1 METRATGPTSAIE
14 GSLPARVVVSPS
26 RTWERRRGIV
36 SSSWIVRVGAALG
49 LALGL
54 GLAATVP
61 PSAARAQAAPAT
73 STLDGSSADNAA
85 ASCWEIK
92 QEHPAS
98 VDGVFWLRT
107 EALVRPEQFYCDMTT
122 DGGGWLLIARGRE
135 GWTFRDYGQL
145 TPRDLRDHVAGPAA
159 FSPAALSSETIDA
172 LLAGTEVR
180 SLPDGVRVRR
190 ATNAAGTTWQEVRW
204 QLLDLTTWS
213 WAIGAGHR
221 LASFSIDGVVGTG
234 SNTRD
239 SNEQLPG
246 EVGAG
251 NRGQNGAG
259 RWFTYPWSGHGGL
272 AGFSFG
278 GNVSGSSDASSHL
291 WEFADENHAI
301 PFTQVY
307 VRPQLST
314 PSLDPIP
321 ASGTAA
327 ATLTPFLSDHPDEL
341 SGGVLGVRKVEDSE
355 PQVDAPVLAIA
366 THGDTVYVGGKFDDV
381 RDGRTGELVDQNY
394 LAAFDRQSGLWN
406 PNWRP
411 TLDGT
416 VWDLRVVDD
425 KLIVAGQ
432 FSNVDGDPLTAG
444 LAALDLDTGALV
456 PGWRASMQL
465 SGSTARPMARAL
477 DVADVGGVTWIYVGG
492 NFTQIESLSATR
504 NQGRLGRVRASDGF
518 PDNQFLPNVG
528 GVPYDVDANEG
539 RVHVVGAFQGVNGN
553 ADQGV
558 STLDWV
564 TGEVLAAYGPAEYTT
579 PNVSRQYQQAVIAVD
594 DEIWQG
600 GSEHNVHV
608 YTDSD
613 YSILKRH
620 VTSGRG
626 GDTQAFARIGSTVFQ
641 ASHGNSWIYEDAR
654 TWPQLDEFSR
664 ADDYKWVGAFSAL
677 DRTYETTWVPSLRSA
692 FTEGVWELHAD
703 VDDCLWFGGDIIGG
717 PFVGGQRQYLESFSK
732 FCPRDTTAP
741 TVPGDA
747 AATVLSGGGVQIDWR
762 ASTDDRVGFIGYEIL
777 RNDRVV
783 SPLVYGSSWVDPN
796 GSVADRYF
804 VRAVDPAGNRS
815 ASSTSMTPGDN
826 LAPTTPANLAA
837 VVDGDGLVTLSW
849 DASFDD
855 VGVEVYRVLRN
866 AVELLV
872 VPGDVSSVEIADLAA
887 GPHWLQVQAIDA
899 AGNASFRT
907 PPVRVDIDGPD
918 TQRPTQPGSPTA
930 SVDPVTD
937 VITFSW
943 SPSSDDTAVDGYVV
957 RRNLVEVAAVDAA
970 TLTVDLDLGVGGH
983 FLQVEAVDVA
993 GNVSARTSPVFVEIE
1008 ADDPAD
1014 TEAPSTPTDLVA
1026 IEAAGATIDVSWT
1039 ASTDDV
1045 GVIGYQIQR
1054 NNVEVLVVDGA
1065 TTSAN
1070 LVGLGGGS
1078 HWIQVRAFDAA
1089 GNESFKTPP
1098 VRVDVV
1104 GLDTTPPSTP
1114 GDLDV
1119 VVEGDGTLS
1128 VSWSAST
1135 DDVAVVGYRVLRNLA
1150 EVALVD
1156 AATSATSLDLGPGS
1170 HWIQV
1175 QALDGAGN
1183 LSPRTAP
1190 VLVTVP

>member
-1 METRATGPTSAIE
+1 MHTRAGMSII
-14 GSLPARVVVSPS
+14 GLVV
-26 RTWERRRGIV
+26 
-36 SSSWIVRVGAALG
+36 A
-49 LALGL
+49 L
-54 GLAATVP
+54 GLAATIT
-61 PSAARAQAAPAT
+61 PSAARAQGEPEPAT
-73 STLDGSSADNAA
+73 STLDGSSADHAA

-92 QEHPAS
+92 QVHPDS
-98 VDGVFWLRT
+98 VDGVYWLRT
-107 EALVRPEQFYCDMTT
+107 ESLVRPEQFYCDMTT

-145 TPRDLRDHVAGPAA
+145 TPQDLRTNVDGPAA
-159 FSPAALSSETIDA
+159 FSPAALSTEMIDA
-172 LLAGTEVR
+172 LLNGGDVR
-180 SLPDGVRVRR
+180 LVPDGVRLRR
-190 ATNAAGTTWQEVRW
+190 AMDVTGTTWQEIRW
-204 QLLDLTTWS
+204 EPLDLTSWS
-213 WAIGAGHR
+213 WAVGAGHR
-221 LASFSIDGVVGTG
+221 LASFSVDGVVGTG

-251 NRGQNGAG
+251 NGGQNGAG

-278 GNVSGSSDASSHL
+278 GSVSGSGDAASYL

-307 VRPQLST
+307 LRPQIST
-314 PSLDPIP
+314 PPLDLIAPT
-321 ASGTAA
+321 GTAEQ
-327 ATLTPFLSDHPDEL
+327 TLSPFLSDHPEEL
-341 SGGVLGVRKVEDSE
+341 AGGVLGVRKVEDSE

-381 RDGRTGELVDQNY
+381 RDARTGELVDQNY
-394 LAAFDRQSGLWN
+394 LAAFDRETGVWY
-406 PNWRP
+406 PDWRP

-432 FSNVDGDPLTAG
+432 FSNVDGEPLTAG
-444 LAALDLDTGALV
+444 LAALDLDTGTLV
-456 PGWRASMQL
+456 PGWRASMEL

-477 DVADVGGVTWIYVGG
+477 DVADVDGVTWIYVGG
-492 NFTQIESLSATR
+492 NFTQIESTSATR

-518 PDNQFLPNVG
+518 PDNQFLPDVG
-528 GVPYDVDANEG
+528 GVPYDVEANEG

-558 STLDWV
+558 STLDWT
-564 TGEVLAAYGPAEYTT
+564 TGNVLAAYGPAEYTT

-594 DEIWQG
+594 DEVWQG

-664 ADDYKWVGAFSAL
+664 ADDYKWVGAFDAL

-703 VDDCLWFGGDIIGG
+703 VDDCLWFGGDIVGG

-741 TVPGDA
+741 SVPSDA
-747 AATVLSGGGVQIDWR
+747 AATVLSSGGVQVDWDP
-762 ASTDDRVGFIGYEIL
+762 SNDDRPGFVGYEIL

-783 SPLVYGSSWVDPN
+783 SPLVYGTSYVDPN
-796 GSVADRYF
+796 GSIADRYF
-804 VRAVDPAGNRS
+804 VRAVDPSGNRS
-815 ASSTSMTPGDN
+815 ASSPSMTPGDN
-826 LAPTTPANLAA
+826 LAPTMPTSLAA
-837 VVDGDGLVTLSW
+837 SVDGDGLVVLSW
-849 DASFDD
+849 DPSFDD
-855 VGVEVYRVLRN
+855 VGVDVYRVLRN
-866 AVELLV
+866 GVELAL
-872 VPGDVSSVEIADLAA
+872 VPGDETSIEIDDLAA
-887 GPHWLQVQAIDA
+887 GPHWLQVQAVDA
-899 AGNASFRT
+899 ADNASFRT
-907 PPVRVDIDGPD
+907 PPVRIDIAGPD
-918 TQRPTQPGSPTA
+918 TQRPTQPGTPNAT
-930 SVDPVTD
+930 VDPATD
-937 VITFSW
+937 VISFSW
-943 SPSSDDTAVDGYVV
+943 LASTDDTAVEGYVV
-957 RRNLVEVAAVDAA
+957 RRNLVEVAAVDSS
-970 TLTVDLDLGVGGH
+970 TLTVELDLGVGGH
-983 FLQVEAVDVA
+983 FLQVEAFDVA
-993 GNVSARTSPVFVEIE
+993 GNVSARTTPVFVEI
-1008 ADDPAD
+1008 DDGVD
-1014 TEAPSTPTDLVA
+1014 TQMPSTPTDLVA
-1026 IEAAGATIDVSWT
+1026 TEAADGTIDVSWS

-1045 GVIGYQIQR
+1045 GVTSYEIQR

-1070 LVGLGGGS
+1070 LAGLGGGS
-1078 HWIQVRAFDAA
+1078 HWIQVRAIDAA
-1089 GNESFKTPP
+1089 GNQSFKTSP

-1104 GLDTTPPSTP
+1104 GLDTTPPSPP
-1114 GDLDV
+1114 GELDV
-1119 VVEGDGTLS
+1119 TVEADGTLS
-1128 VSWSAST
+1128 VSWTAST
-1135 DDVAVVGYRVLRNLA
+1135 DNVAVTEYRVLRNLV
-1150 EVALVD
+1150 EVAVVD
-1156 AATSATSLDLGPGS
+1156 AATLTTSLDLGSGT
-1170 HWIQV
+1170 HWIQL
-1175 QALDGAGN
+1175 QAADAAGN
-1183 LSPRTAP
+1183 LSFRTAP
-1190 VLVTVP
+1190 VMVTVLEQA